1 MKHGYLHVI
10 GCLLPIALIFLL
22 PALGV
27 SQGVTFTVFIVLMFA
42 CHIFMMGS
50 HGHGSHKGDHGS
62 GADGNDNHE
71 GHHHEEGLDSGT
83 LTAKGK

>member
-1 MKHGYLHVI
+1 MKHGPLHLL
-10 GCLLPIALIFLL
+10 GCLLPIALIFVL

-50 HGHGSHKGDHGS
+50 HDRSR
-62 GADGNDNHE
+62 
-71 GHHHEEGLDSGT
+71 
-83 LTAKGK
+83 